1 MDVVYSL
8 TPELRVRLKKPFGV
22 LIRGTF
28 SETMGK
34 LMGIVGVE
42 KPPVVVGVGDTV
54 SRNLHEYG
62 VDARL
67 LITDNRRRRRRVK
80 PVVFLGRS
88 VVHVRNP
95 AGVIT
100 DETVAAVREAL
111 EGSGQVHVV
120 VDGEEDL
127 LVLVAVAFA
136 AEGGLV
142 VYGQLGEGLVVV
154 RVTAAKRAEALG
166 ILKAMEVGGKAK

>member
-1 MDVVYSL
+1 MAVVYSL
-8 TPELRVRLKKPFGV
+8 TPELRVRFKKPFG
-22 LIRGTF
+22 LLLRGTF
-28 SETMGK
+28 SVTMSK
-34 LMGIVGVE
+34 LLGIVRGE

-62 VDARL
+62 VAARL

-88 VVHVRNP
+88 VVRVWNP

-100 DETVAAVREAL
+100 DEAVAAVRSAL
-111 EGSGQVHVV
+111 EGDRLVHVV

-142 VYGQLGEGLVVV
+142 VYGQPGEGLVVV

-166 ILKAMEVGGKAK
+166 LLKAMEVGGKAK